1 MRTSYTDYNHHNS
14 DRKFS
19 ICWCS
24 DEKLSMSASKNFVN
38 LRKFY
43 LISFLHCE
51 SKKRS
56 LQLFVT
62 IMNVTVLQKE
72 TKEDV
77 PKTSK
82 FFMRNGLFFSIQN
95 ASDIFTRSSI
105 YSTFNLGS
113 FKIYIQKFSVGF
125 Q

>member
-1 MRTSYTDYNHHNS
+1 
-14 DRKFS
+14 
-19 ICWCS
+19 
-24 DEKLSMSASKNFVN
+24 
-38 LRKFY
+38 
-43 LISFLHCE
+43 
-51 SKKRS
+51 
-56 LQLFVT
+56 
-62 IMNVTVLQKE
+62 MNATVLQKE